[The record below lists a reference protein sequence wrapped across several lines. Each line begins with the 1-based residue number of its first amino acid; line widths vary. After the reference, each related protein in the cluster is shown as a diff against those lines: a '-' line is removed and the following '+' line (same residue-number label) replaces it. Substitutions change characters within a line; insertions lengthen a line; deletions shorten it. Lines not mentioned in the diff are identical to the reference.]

1 MKIYL
6 PKTPDMSGSFKPQ
19 DVINAHIVQKTEN
32 GYIVNICGDEVFAH
46 CLLDLNIGDFL
57 KLKLVESSASQ
68 IVFKVVQYEAKG
80 ESEEVVSRPLMPFNM
95 PQTIE
100 TNAALKLLA
109 KLNLPIKKERLTL
122 IMDLLRH
129 VVNNNDSQESSL
141 ALERELSSQSQ
152 NLLFHKALSN
162 YINSDSISFEDQVL
176 EQLQEFVALKD
187 ETSALNKTTIH
198 NRTKADIIKDY
209 LALKSL
215 NFIHNEGGN
224 NNICFYTVPV
234 PIYHN
239 IYLKVSHNFSSRD
252 NTQAHHICLS
262 FIINTKNLG
271 AVLIDLVYANGK
283 ITASSTFEDKKALD
297 AAKRVLSMNKSASSL
312 IKSIK
317 LKVGKVSVDDFFFGE
332 IKEQPMPTGIN
343 LMV

>member
-6 PKTPDMSGSFKPQ
+6 SKTPDMGGSFKPQ
-19 DVINAHIVQKTEN
+19 DMINAHIVQKTEN

-46 CLLDLNIGDFL
+46 CLLDLNVGDFL

-80 ESEEVVSRPLMPFNM
+80 ESGEVASRPSMPFNM
-95 PQTIE
+95 PQTLE
-100 TNAALKLLA
+100 TNAALKLLS

-129 VVNNNDSQESSL
+129 VVNNDGQEPSL
-141 ALERELSSQSQ
+141 SLERELSSQSQ

-162 YINSDSISFEDQVL
+162 CINSGSISFEDQVL

-187 ETSALNKTTIH
+187 GTSTLHKTAIH
-198 NRTKADIIKDY
+198 NRTETDIIKDY
-209 LALKSL
+209 LALKAL

-224 NNICFYTVPV
+224 NNIYFYAVSV

-239 IYLKVSHNFSSRD
+239 IYLKVSHNFSSHD
-252 NTQAHHICLS
+252 NTKTHHICLS

-283 ITASSTFEDKKALD
+283 VTASSTFEDKKALD
-297 AAKRVLSMNKSASSL
+297 AAERVLSMNKNSSGL
-312 IKSIK
+312 IKNIK

-332 IKEQPMPTGIN
+332 INEQPMPTGIN
-343 LMV
+343 LRI

>member
-6 PKTPDMSGSFKPQ
+6 PKTPDMGGSFKPQ
-19 DVINAHIVQKTEN
+19 DVINAHILQKTEN

-129 VVNNNDSQESSL
+129 VVNNNDSQEPSL
-141 ALERELSSQSQ
+141 PLERELSSQSQ

-162 YINSDSISFEDQVL
+162 YINSGSVPFEDQVL
-176 EQLQEFVALKD
+176 EQLQDFIALKD

-198 NRTKADIIKDY
+198 NQTKADIIKDY
-209 LALKSL
+209 LALKAL
-215 NFIHNEGGN
+215 NFIYNEDGSN
-224 NNICFYTVPV
+224 SICFYTVPV

-239 IYLKVSHNFSSRD
+239 IYLKISHTFSSHD
-252 NTQAHHICLS
+252 DAQTHICLS

-271 AVLIDLVYANGK
+271 TVLIDLLYVNGK
-283 ITASSTFEDKKALD
+283 VTASSTFEDKKALD
-297 AAKRVLSMNKSASSL
+297 AAKRVLSMNKNASSL
-312 IKSIK
+312 IKNIK

-343 LMV
+343 LIV

>member
-1 MKIYL
+1 
-6 PKTPDMSGSFKPQ
+6 MSGSFKPQ

-32 GYIVNICGDEVFAH
+32 GYIVNICGDEVFAR

-68 IVFKVVQYEAKG
+68 IVFKVVQYETKG
-80 ESEEVVSRPLMPFNM
+80 ESEEVASRPSMPFNM
-95 PQTIE
+95 PQTLE

-129 VVNNNDSQESSL
+129 IVSNDSQEPSL
-141 ALERELSSQSQ
+141 SLERELSYQSQ

-162 YINSDSISFEDQVL
+162 YINSGSISFEDQVL

-187 ETSALNKTTIH
+187 GTSTLHKTAIH
-198 NRTKADIIKDY
+198 NRTEANIIKDY
-209 LALKSL
+209 LALKAL

-224 NNICFYTVPV
+224 NNICFYAVPV

-271 AVLIDLVYANGK
+271 AVLIDLVYVNGK
-283 ITASSTFEDKKALD
+283 VTASSTFEDKKALD
-297 AAKRVLSMNKSASSL
+297 AAERVLNMNKNSSGL
-312 IKSIK
+312 IKNIK

-332 IKEQPMPTGIN
+332 INEQPMPTGIN